1 MQAAKAE
8 AVATPAPDRAGRQEQ
23 ERASEPMVTTAIHVP
38 KKVLALLRRV
48 AVERANIEGG
58 RPSVSAVLVDL
69 VRERWAELEK
79 ESGQR

>member
-1 MQAAKAE
+1 
-8 AVATPAPDRAGRQEQ
+8 
-23 ERASEPMVTTAIHVP
+23 MVTTAIHVP